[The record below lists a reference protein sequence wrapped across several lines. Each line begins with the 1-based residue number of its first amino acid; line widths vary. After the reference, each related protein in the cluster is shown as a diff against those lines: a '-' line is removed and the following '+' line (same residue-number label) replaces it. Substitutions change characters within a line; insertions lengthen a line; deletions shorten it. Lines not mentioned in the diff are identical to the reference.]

1 MKRAL
6 GLCSAVA
13 ILTFLAA
20 CDEDKLRIDR
30 VEPAEGI
37 TAGGD
42 SVNILGAGLQ
52 PGKTGVRVALGS
64 HVAEQVIISSKDKIN
79 LITPSGDKGP
89 VDVILDFDDGQRF
102 KIPGG
107 FRYVDPKETEDLR
120 KAFFNKP
127 KAPAKR

>member
-42 SVNILGAGLQ
+42 SVNILAAGLQ
-52 PGKTGVRVALGS
+52 PGKTG
-64 HVAEQVIISSKDKIN
+64 
-79 LITPSGDKGP
+79 GP
-89 VDVILDFDDGQRF
+89 RRTRQSRGRAGRHLVQGQ
-102 KIPGG
+102 
-107 FRYVDPKETEDLR
+107 D
-120 KAFFNKP
+120 
-127 KAPAKR
+127 